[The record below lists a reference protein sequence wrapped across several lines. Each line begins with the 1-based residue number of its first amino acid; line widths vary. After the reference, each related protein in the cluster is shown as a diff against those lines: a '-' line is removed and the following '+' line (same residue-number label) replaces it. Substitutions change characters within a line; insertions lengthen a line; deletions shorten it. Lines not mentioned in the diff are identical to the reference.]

1 MIGMNLKAL
10 RKAKGYSQEEVAE
23 KINVSRQ
30 SVAKWENEESIPD
43 VIKCSELA
51 NLYEISLDEL
61 VHDKIS
67 VEEESTNSEDGKY
80 VFGIVKVGER
90 GQIVIPKHARDV
102 FDIKPGDKLLV
113 VGDIKRGLGIG
124 KVSRSIA
131 SDFVFGNE
139 VLFMLAIKTENL
151 TKKYKDKVAVNSI
164 NLSINKGEIYGL
176 LGVNGAGKSTTIK
189 MLSCL
194 IKPTSGDAVLNGYS
208 IVNDSEDVKRIINVS
223 PQETAVA
230 PNLTVR
236 ENLEL
241 IAEIYGF
248 EKETAVQKAQN
259 MIDDFELAEVAK
271 SKAKTLSG
279 GWQRRLSIAMALISD
294 PEILFLDEPTLGL
307 DVLARRELWNKI
319 SALKGKIT
327 VILTTH
333 YLEEAES
340 LSDRIGIMVKG
351 NLVAEGTAD
360 ELKNSVNA
368 TSFEDAFVKIA
379 EEGK

>member
-1 MIGMNLKAL
+1 
-10 RKAKGYSQEEVAE
+10 
-23 KINVSRQ
+23 
-30 SVAKWENEESIPD
+30 
-43 VIKCSELA
+43 
-51 NLYEISLDEL
+51 
-61 VHDKIS
+61 
-67 VEEESTNSEDGKY
+67 
-80 VFGIVKVGER
+80 
-90 GQIVIPKHARDV
+90 
-102 FDIKPGDKLLV
+102 
-113 VGDIKRGLGIG
+113 
-124 KVSRSIA
+124 
-131 SDFVFGNE
+131 
-139 VLFMLAIKTENL
+139 MLAIKTENL

-241 IAEIYGF
+241 MARIYGF
-248 EKETAVQKAQN
+248 GNEDAVSKAQK
-259 MIDDFELAEVAK
+259 MIEDFELSDIAK

-307 DVLARRELWNKI
+307 DVLARRELLNKI

-351 NLVAEGTAD
+351 NLVADGTAD